1 MKKIFIFCMIALVAM
16 VGLNS
21 CSDDCNHDFIEH
33 DYTQDLVGTWS
44 IIGPD
49 RAEALVIKA
58 DGTMEFTCV
67 DQGEYYEGTARYE
80 VVNNRMKLMWD
91 DGTTDEGR
99 LDVVRGSSF
108 LITVDEETGAGFYYT
123 YCPEDLSDKMVGS
136 WMYQTDMT
144 SEIHSYYADGTA
156 DCRAY
161 YYMDEPYESLITG
174 TYKVIG
180 DILFETMVYG
190 EGEDAVR
197 SFASRISY
205 KPDGSPFGDVM
216 TSHSLGMNGEE
227 LEEYDAAVVRVKPS
241 IDLAGKQYDYKETK
255 VTNVKGDDMD
265 INFMG
270 YTFNFAKMDGSG
282 LDAMLK
288 TLLFHIEFT
297 DANTLRYTYQQ
308 NNGKETFDVPV
319 EVEDYKVTVK
329 MSAKMP
335 TLKDVVFYAFQNEG
349 GNQMHL
355 CMDKVA
361 FVNFYTNMQAML
373 MEATDEQF
381 DITDAEAVNAIHNH
395 IDQAVETIKVSFV
408 MEAGK

>member
-190 EGEDAVR
+190 EGEDAVL

-216 TSHSLGMNGEE
+216 TSNSLSMEGDELKKYNEE
-227 LEEYDAAVVRVKPS
+227 VVRVKPS
-241 IDLAGKQYDYKETK
+241 LDLAGKQYDYKATQ
-255 VTNVKGDDMD
+255 VTNVNGEDKEVS
-265 INFMG
+265 FMG
-270 YTFNFAKMDGSG
+270 YTMNFAQMDGSE
-282 LDAMLK
+282 LDKLLR
-288 TLLFHIEFT
+288 TLLFHIEFP
-297 DANTLRYTYQQ
+297 DAETLRYTYQQ
-308 NNGKETFDVPV
+308 SNEKETLDAPI
-319 EVEDYKVTVK
+319 EVVDNKLTIK
-329 MSAKMP
+329 MSAKVP
-335 TLKDVVFYAFQNEG
+335 TLKDVVFYAFQYAE

-355 CMDKVA
+355 CMDKAA
-361 FVNFYTNMQAML
+361 FVNFHTNMQAML

-381 DITDAEAVNAIHNH
+381 DITDAEAVNAIYNH

-408 MEAGK
+408 MESGK

>member
-190 EGEDAVR
+190 EGEDAVL

-227 LEEYDAAVVRVKPS
+227 LEEYDAAVVRVKPA
-241 IDLAGKQYDYKETK
+241 IDQAGKQYDYKETK

-355 CMDKVA
+355 CMDKAA

>member
-1 MKKIFIFCMIALVAM
+1 MKIFKLMAVGLVAM
-16 VGLNS
+16 IGLGS
-21 CSDDCNHDFIEH
+21 CEKDCDHNFIEY
-33 DYTQDLVGTWS
+33 DYTNDLVGTWS
-44 IIGPD
+44 VIGPD
-49 RAEALVIKA
+49 HAEALVIKA
-58 DGTMEFTCV
+58 DGTIEYTGV
-67 DQGEYYEGTARYE
+67 DQREYFEGTARYE

-99 LDVVRGSSF
+99 LDVVRGVNFSMT
-108 LITVDEETGAGFYYT
+108 IDEETGAGFYYA

-190 EGEDAVR
+190 EGEDAVL

>member
-1 MKKIFIFCMIALVAM
+1 MKIFKLMAVGLVAM
-16 VGLNS
+16 IGLGS
-21 CSDDCNHDFIEH
+21 CEKDCDHNFIEY
-33 DYTQDLVGTWS
+33 DYTNDLVGTWS

-49 RAEALVIKA
+49 HAEALVIKA
-58 DGTMEFTCV
+58 DGTIEYTGV
-67 DQGEYYEGTARYE
+67 DQREYFEGTARYE

-99 LDVVRGSSF
+99 LDVVRGVNFS
-108 LITVDEETGAGFYYT
+108 ITIDEETGGGFYYA

-190 EGEDAVR
+190 EGEDAVL

-216 TSHSLGMNGEE
+216 TSHSLGINGEE

>member
-190 EGEDAVR
+190 EGEDAVL

-288 TLLFHIEFT
+288 ALLFHIEFT

-355 CMDKVA
+355 CMDKAA

-395 IDQAVETIKVSFV
+395 IGQAVETIKVSFV

>member
-1 MKKIFIFCMIALVAM
+1 MKKNFIFCMIALVAM

-190 EGEDAVR
+190 EGEDAVL

-319 EVEDYKVTVK
+319 EVEDNKVTVK

-355 CMDKVA
+355 CMDKAA

-395 IDQAVETIKVSFV
+395 IGQAVETIKVSFV

>member
-99 LDVVRGSSF
+99 LDVVRGVNFSMT
-108 LITVDEETGAGFYYT
+108 IDEETGAGFYYA

-190 EGEDAVR
+190 EGEDAVL

-227 LEEYDAAVVRVKPS
+227 LEEYDAAVVRVKPA
-241 IDLAGKQYDYKETK
+241 IDQAGKQYDYKETK

-355 CMDKVA
+355 CMDKAA